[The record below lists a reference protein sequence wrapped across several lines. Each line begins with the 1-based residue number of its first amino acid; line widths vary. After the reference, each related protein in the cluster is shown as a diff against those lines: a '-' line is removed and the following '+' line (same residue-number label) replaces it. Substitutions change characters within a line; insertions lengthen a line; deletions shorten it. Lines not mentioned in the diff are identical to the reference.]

1 VAKTYRG
8 ALLLALVIPLL
19 LPTAAAAAVPSS
31 VTKGLDW
38 LHTRQRTDGGFS
50 YTSTSGNPVNTPW
63 IMLAIAAGHNGPGHW
78 KVDGHSAVT
87 FLQDTALDTAAKNSG
102 NAPEYYALC
111 ILAYRAAGRTDLLTS
126 AGSTQIDLIGKLK
139 SYQSVSDGYYS
150 PATPATTDS
159 ATETTAWAV
168 LGLIAA
174 HQSGPSV
181 SSAVSWLQQDPT
193 NGGGGPNAT
202 DGGYGSSPR
211 VQSSTT
217 VTSLVMQALRAGGVA
232 KSDSDLQGAAAFIES
247 MQVTQGA
254 SKAEVGGFEDTAFG
268 FANAPS
274 TAWAIEGL
282 SAVDIDAHKLTQ
294 GGRTPYTFLRSLR
307 HRNGSTYEF
316 TGGDIGNVLNS
327 TTQATIAL
335 AGAALWPT
343 IDLTHNVATHFDPSF
358 VSGSVA
364 PKGGARF
371 AGRTVEIKASYRDNV
386 DGTGIRT
393 STIRVTVDGKSKTKA
408 AHISS
413 SHLSLLLTKLANGS
427 HTFIIRI
434 RDWAGNEAH
443 VQRSFTIAV
452 PTGGGSTGG
461 GTHPGGSTGS
471 GSGSGSS
478 GSGSGSGSGTTSHST
493 PTPKATIS
501 PTQTV
506 SPGATLT
513 PTPGSSFPATG
524 SVSPSPSATVV
535 GQVTGSGGSGGSG
548 RTAAVVGTTLAA
560 LVPLGFAA
568 SWLVRRHLMGVMAGA
583 SRGEILQ
590 GGSSAWQRF
599 WKSAGG
605 PPPAHGGE

>member
-1 VAKTYRG
+1 MAKTYRG

-19 LPTAAAAAVPSS
+19 LPATAAAAVPSS
-31 VTKGLDW
+31 VVKGLDW
-38 LHTRQRTDGGFS
+38 LHTRQRSDGGFS
-50 YTSTSGNPVNTPW
+50 YTSTSGNPYYTPW
-63 IMLAIAAGHNGPGHW
+63 IMLAIAAGHNGPGRW
-78 KVDGHSAVT
+78 KIDGHSAVT

-102 NAPEYYALC
+102 NAPKYYALC

-139 SYQSVSDGYYS
+139 SYQSVSNGYYS

-181 SSAVSWLQQDPT
+181 SAAVGWLQQDPT
-193 NGGGGPNAT
+193 NGGGGPNAA
-202 DGGYGSSPR
+202 DGGYGSSPG

-232 KSDSDLQGAAAFIES
+232 KTDTDLQHAAGFIEN
-247 MQVTQGA
+247 MQVTQAA
-254 SKAEVGGFEDTAFG
+254 SKTDAGGFEDTALG

-282 SAVDIDAHKLTQ
+282 SAVGIDAGKLAQ

-307 HRNGSTYEF
+307 HKNGSTYEF
-316 TGGDIGNVLNS
+316 TGGDIGNVLNA

-358 VSGSVA
+358 VSGTVV
-364 PKGGARF
+364 PKEGARF
-371 AGRTVEIKASYRDNV
+371 AGRTVEIKAAYRDNV

-408 AHISS
+408 AHISAS
-413 SHLSLLLTKLANGS
+413 YLSLLLTKLANGS
-427 HTFIIRI
+427 YTYIIRI

-471 GSGSGSS
+471 GSS
-478 GSGSGSGSGTTSHST
+478 GSGSGSSSGGGTTTHTT

-513 PTPGSSFPATG
+513 PTPGASFPATG
-524 SVSPSPSATVV
+524 GVSPSPSATVV
-535 GQVTGSGGSGGSG
+535 GQVAGSGGSGGSG

-590 GGSSAWQRF
+590 SGSSAWQRF

-605 PPPAHGGE
+605 SPPAHGGE

>member
-1 VAKTYRG
+1 MAKTYRG

-19 LPTAAAAAVPSS
+19 LPSAAAAAVPSS

-38 LHTRQRTDGGFS
+38 LHTRQRSDGGFS
-50 YTSTSGNPVNTPW
+50 YTSTSGSANWTPW
-63 IMLAIAAGHNGPGHW
+63 IMLAIAAGRNGPGRW
-78 KVDGHSAVT
+78 KVDGHSPVW
-87 FLQDTALDTAAKNSG
+87 FLQDTALDTAAKSSG

-126 AGSTQIDLIGKLK
+126 AGSTQIDLVGKLK
-139 SYQSVSDGYYS
+139 SYQSVSAGYYS

-181 SSAVSWLQQDPT
+181 SAAVDWLQQDPT
-193 NGGGGPNAT
+193 NGGGGPNAA
-202 DGGYGSSPR
+202 DGGYGSSPG

-217 VTSLVMQALRAGGVA
+217 ITSLVMQALRGGGVA
-232 KSDSDLQGAAAFIES
+232 KTNADLQGAASFIES
-247 MQVTQGA
+247 MQLTSAA
-254 SKAEVGGFEDTAFG
+254 SKAEAGGFEDTASG

-282 SAVDIDAHKLTQ
+282 SAVGIDAHKLTQ
-294 GGRTPYTFLRSLR
+294 GSHTPYTFLRSLR
-307 HRNGSTYEF
+307 HDNGSTYEF
-316 TGGDIGNVLNS
+316 PGGDIGNVLNS

-358 VSGSVA
+358 VSGSVV

-371 AGRTVEIKASYRDNV
+371 AGRTVEIKASYHDNV

-393 STIRVTVDGKSKTKA
+393 SAIRVTVNGSSKTKP

-427 HTFIIRI
+427 YTYIIRI

-443 VQRSFTIAV
+443 VQRTFTIAV

-471 GSGSGSS
+471 GSTGSGSS
-478 GSGSGSGSGTTSHST
+478 SSSGTTTHTT
-493 PTPKATIS
+493 PKPKATIS

-506 SPGATLT
+506 SPSATLT
-513 PTPGSSFPATG
+513 PTPGSSFPPT
-524 SVSPSPSATVV
+524 SVSSSPRATVV
-535 GQVTGSGGSGGSG
+535 GQATGSGGSGGSG
-548 RTAAVVGTTLAA
+548 RTAAVGVTLAA